1 MKKTDKAIEMV
12 KYAIKRGIR
21 FDYLLIDSWFTNVS
35 FVRLITSR
43 HIKCNLLGMIKLGKT
58 RYQTPY
64 GNLTANEIIKKLHKH
79 LQKRM
84 MKKR

>member
-1 MKKTDKAIEMV
+1 
-12 KYAIKRGIR
+12 
-21 FDYLLIDSWFTNVS
+21 
-35 FVRLITSR
+35 
-43 HIKCNLLGMIKLGKT
+43 MIKLGKT